1 VIFRV
6 LEVVEG
12 GLALFTDNSDPCKL
26 WLATPKVPD
35 EDWSLPLS
43 FGSKAPAEI

>member
-12 GLALFTDNSDPCKL
+12 GRALFTDKSDPCKL
-26 WLATPKVPD
+26 WVATPKVPED
-35 EDWSLPLS
+35 DWSLPLC
-43 FGSKAPAEI
+43 FGIDVPAEI